1 MSELAKFFRKK
12 REAVAQSALPREK
25 ILEEWLE
32 ALNSLIRQLE
42 QWLEPAL
49 AEGLKIEPYQKEIAE
64 YDLGTYSAPALK
76 ISFGS
81 RTVHVEPVAR
91 FIVGGT
97 GRVDIDSSRGIFKLI
112 RDPATGRWFLV
123 RRTLAEAEPL
133 TETSFSRLMQEIFA

>member
-1 MSELAKFFRKK
+1 MSELAEFFRKK
-12 REAVAQSALPREK
+12 REGVAQLESHKEK
-25 ILEEWLE
+25 MLGEWLE

-49 AEGLKIEPYQKEIAE
+49 AEGLKIEPYQKEITE
-64 YDLGTYSAPALK
+64 YDLGTYQAPALEV
-76 ISFGS
+76 SFGS
-81 RTVHVEPVAR
+81 RKMRIEPVAR

-112 RDPATGRWFLV
+112 RDPATGSWFLV

-133 TETSFSRLMQEIFA
+133 AENSFSRLIQEIFA

>member
-1 MSELAKFFRKK
+1 MSDLAEFFRKK
-12 REAVAQSALPREK
+12 KEGVAPLESRKEE
-25 ILEEWLE
+25 ILKEWLE
-32 ALNSLIRQLE
+32 ALNSLIHQLE
-42 QWLEPAL
+42 RWLEPAL
-49 AEGLKIEPYQKEIAE
+49 GEGLKIELDQKEITE

-81 RTVHVEPVAR
+81 RMVRVEPVAR

-97 GRVDIDSSRGIFKLI
+97 GRVDIDSPRGIFKLI
-112 RDPATGRWFLV
+112 RDPATRRWFLV